1 MRLTVDLDE
10 SVVDDL
16 VKITGERK
24 KSPAVAKAVEE
35 FVKRRKAR
43 EFGRMLREG
52 LFDYPI
58 TNDEIEALD
67 R

>member
-1 MRLTVDLDE
+1 MDIDDHIM
-10 SVVDDL
+10 DDL
-16 VKITGERK
+16 VKLTGERK
-24 KSPAVAKAVEE
+24 KSPAVAKAVDE

-43 EFGRMLREG
+43 EFGRILRAG
-52 LFDYPI
+52 LLDYPM

>member
-1 MRLTVDLDE
+1 MRITVDIDDQIM
-10 SVVDDL
+10 DDL
-16 VKITGERK
+16 VKLTGERK
-24 KSPAVAKAVEE
+24 KSPAVAKAVDE

-43 EFGRMLREG
+43 EFGRILREG
-52 LFDYPI
+52 LLDYPM